1 MACGASTTEDAFGQ
15 MLADLFGRLG
25 FEVDPVPSP
34 DGRDSGLI
42 VRFPSRIRHAI
53 AVQGVHVSYPVDA
66 PSIHRAL
73 TLMQRFGA
81 GEGWVVTDA
90 VFAPDARQFA
100 MDQGVRLIEG
110 PGLSGLLTQ
119 AATEKGREAAVDAL
133 LAHSGF
139 YDGEPPAADSVGY
152 QGVQPDAAVV
162 QQTPTLQGA
171 LQEPR
176 IQPTVQMPRQQ
187 DQDTYGYGASAQETW
202 RGPCDY
208 DYDYDAAPPM
218 QAEPDRRERREASRR
233 RPSGCRAGCVT
244 VLVILLVLALFLLG
258 MLLALPTVLDQLPLG
273 EALSVIKAHAL
284 TFFEQ
289 LKDAVANRLGR
300 MAG

>member
-1 MACGASTTEDAFGQ
+1 MAYGASTTGDDFGQ

-25 FEVDPVPSP
+25 FEVDPAPSP
-34 DGRDSGLI
+34 DGCDSGLI

-53 AVQGVHVSYPVDA
+53 AVQGVHASYPVDA
-66 PSIHRAL
+66 SSIHRAL
-73 TLMQRFGA
+73 TVMQRFGA

-90 VFAPDARQFA
+90 VFAPDARQLA
-100 MDQGVRLIEG
+100 MDRGVRLIEG

-139 YDGEPPAADSVGY
+139 YGGEPATDLVGY
-152 QGVQPDAAVV
+152 QGVQPNAAVV
-162 QQTPTLQGA
+162 QQTPVPHTVPR
-171 LQEPR
+171 EPQ

-187 DQDTYGYGASAQETW
+187 DAYGYGASAQEAW
-202 RGPCDY
+202 QGPCDY
-208 DYDYDAAPPM
+208 DYDYDAVPPM
-218 QAEPDRRERREASRR
+218 QVEPDRRERREASHR

-273 EALSVIKAHAL
+273 EALSAIKAHAL